1 MSTGQVLLFDVRMN
15 RPFKIKDHMNELPI
29 RDVAFLN
36 ENVLSLDGS
45 ILKIWNK
52 ETVVIV

>member
-15 RPFKIKDHMNELPI
+15 RPFRIKDQKNELPI
-29 RDVAFLN
+29 KDVAFLG

-45 ILKIWNK
+45 MLKIWNK
-52 ETVVIV
+52 ETVVV